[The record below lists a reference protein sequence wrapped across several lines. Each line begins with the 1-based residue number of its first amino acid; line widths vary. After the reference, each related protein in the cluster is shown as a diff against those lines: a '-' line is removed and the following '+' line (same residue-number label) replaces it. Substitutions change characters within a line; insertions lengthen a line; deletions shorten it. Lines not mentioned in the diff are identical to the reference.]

1 MVILL
6 LTVDALLVV
15 PAFVYKMSLL
25 VVSGRNGLHRTQFRR
40 EFCRWKNDVW
50 NTGTCSISNNC
61 SHHVRILDLFVEG
74 GSYRGRMFSGL
85 LCVQSPLLAMGF
97 WYSQSKHKQHE
108 SLLTCCKSWVY

>member
-1 MVILL
+1 MAILL
-6 LTVDALLVV
+6 LTVDTLLVV

-25 VVSGRNGLHRTQFRR
+25 VVSGRNGLHSGASFVAGRMTYEIQ
-40 EFCRWKNDVW
+40 VL
-50 NTGTCSISNNC
+50 TVSNNRL
-61 SHHVRILDLFVEG
+61 HHVRILDLFVEG

-97 WYSQSKHKQHE
+97 WYSQSNYKQHE